1 MIRSLLSRPALLALG
16 MLLAGAA
23 GAAAQTH
30 GVIAYAPAAGEW
42 GWATHYRT
50 GFGAEWR
57 ALSECRGAVL
67 HGCGVAV
74 RFRGACG
81 AVAAG
86 PGGWGAGAGP
96 DTAAARRAAIAA
108 CGGAR
113 AGCEARLAVCS
124 P

>member
-1 MIRSLLSRPALLALG
+1 MPPFLRPRPALFALV
-16 MLLAGAA
+16 MLMAGAA

-57 ALSECRGAVL
+57 ALSECRGAAP
-67 HGCGVAV
+67 HGCGIAV
-74 RFRGACG
+74 RFRGGCG
-81 AVAAG
+81 AVASGAT
-86 PGGWGAGAGP
+86 GWGAGAGP
-96 DTAAARRAAIAA
+96 DEAAARRAALATCGQQSAA
-108 CGGAR
+108 
-113 AGCEARLAVCS
+113 CEARLAVCT